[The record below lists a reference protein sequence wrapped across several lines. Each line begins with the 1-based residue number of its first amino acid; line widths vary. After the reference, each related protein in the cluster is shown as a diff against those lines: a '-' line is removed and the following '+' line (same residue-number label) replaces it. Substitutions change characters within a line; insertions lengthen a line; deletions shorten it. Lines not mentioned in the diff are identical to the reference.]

1 MKNKRFLI
9 FSLLFGA
16 LLVLG
21 ACSEDKKETTE
32 TDMNGKEFLM
42 ISGDTVSEQ
51 GGCVLA
57 SRYSAGDK
65 LVFRMNALD
74 SRTNEQVKDA
84 NLKVHLSTG
93 EELDMVYGTHGDEDF
108 WVVAYPVTAET
119 PTGSLEYYVTGE
131 AGDLKGEFRPFNV
144 APSLL
149 SIVDVDGEAATEP
162 EEEPDEEEVDLSKVE
177 TNQNVDVHAVNFE
190 FAGPKGE
197 KVFYV
202 KAGEEVKV
210 SLTSDEGMHGLAIED
225 TDINIKDANGEA
237 KFTPEKPGE
246 YKIYCSV
253 FCGAGHSDMTAKL
266 VVVE

>member
-1 MKNKRFLI
+1 MNKKLSI
-9 FSLLFGA
+9 LSLLLGI

-21 ACSEDKKETTE
+21 ACSDDKKESSE
-32 TDMNGKEFLM
+32 TAKGDDFLI

-65 LVFRMNALD
+65 IVFRMNAFD
-74 SRTNEQVKDA
+74 SKTNEQLKDA

-93 EELDMVYGTHGDEDF
+93 DELDMVYGTHGDEDF
-108 WVVAYPVTAET
+108 WVVAYPVTEDT

-149 SIVDVDGEAATEP
+149 SIVDLDGEAATEP
-162 EEEPDEEEVDLSKVE
+162 EEDAEEEEVDLSKVE
-177 TNQNVDVHAVNFE
+177 TNQNVEVHAVNFA
-190 FAGPKGE
+190 FAGPEGE

-225 TDINIKDANGEA
+225 TDVNIEDANGEA